1 MLERLIVHNYV
12 LIDSLDIS
20 FSDGFSVLT
29 GETGSGKTIMLGA
42 ISLLLGAKADREAI
56 RRGFDSAEVTGLF
69 RVVSPAVL
77 AWLDDKGV
85 EIEDGELL
93 IRRIIKASGRSSYT
107 VNGSPITRI
116 EGKEL
121 GELLVDVSSQ
131 HAQQSLMRPNV
142 MRELLDEASGNSLCA
157 YHKLY
162 QEMLEAEEKVR
173 EIEEMIQKGSE
184 QADYMRFALSELEG
198 AGLREGEEEELRER
212 IRVMDSSEFLR
223 ASISSVMDEL
233 RSASSSLSD
242 SLSTLRKAEKK
253 DSSLSDLS
261 ERMENID
268 IECSDIILTLRD
280 HLAGIDFSE
289 EDLESANA
297 RLSVIQRVKKRYGGT
312 VEEAMRRRD
321 EYRERLR
328 VSDDGEVL
336 LADARLSLG
345 KARQS
350 VSAEAARLSESRK
363 RGAKK
368 LERSV
373 EERLRRLG
381 MESAVFTILVERGS
395 DPGPDG
401 MDDISFMI
409 APNKGERLSPIQNS
423 ASGGELSRIM
433 LALKSS
439 ISGGGNVGTLLF
451 DEIDAGIGGAVA
463 SAVADELKALSSSR
477 QVIAITH
484 LPQLAV
490 KASRHF
496 LVYKE
501 EMGGRTIS
509 HIREIEGEDRV
520 REIARLLSGETSDIS
535 LEHAAALLE
544 VQ

>member
-1 MLERLIVHNYV
+1 MLERLVVHNYV

-69 RVVSPAVL
+69 RVVSPSVL
-77 AWLDDKGV
+77 AWLDEKGV

-93 IRRIIKASGRSSYT
+93 IRRIIRASGRSSYT
-107 VNGSPITRI
+107 VNGSPITRV
-116 EGKEL
+116 EGREL
-121 GELLVDVSSQ
+121 GEMLVDVSSQ
-131 HAQQSLMRPNV
+131 HAQQSLMRPGV
-142 MRELLDEASGNSLCA
+142 MRELLDGASGNSLCA
-157 YHKLY
+157 YHQLY
-162 QEMLEAEEKVR
+162 QEMGEAEEKVS
-173 EIEEMIQKGSE
+173 EIEEMIHKGAE

-198 AGLREGEEEELRER
+198 AELREGEEEELRER

-233 RSASSSLSD
+233 RAASSSLSD

-280 HLAGIDFSE
+280 HLADIDFSE
-289 EDLESANA
+289 EDLESANT

-312 VEEAMRRRD
+312 VEEAIRRRE

-328 VSDDGEVL
+328 VSDDGEAL
-336 LADARLSLG
+336 LADARARLD
-345 KARQS
+345 KARQA
-350 VSAEAARLSESRK
+350 VMTEAIRLSESRK

-381 MESAVFTILVERGS
+381 MESAVFTIRVERGS
-395 DPGPDG
+395 EPGPDG
-401 MDDISFMI
+401 IDDVSFMI

-439 ISGGGNVGTLLF
+439 ISGGGDIGTLLF
-451 DEIDAGIGGAVA
+451 DEIDAGIGGTVA
-463 SAVADELKALSSSR
+463 SAVADELKGLSASR

-501 EMGGRTIS
+501 EKGGRTIS
-509 HIREIEGEDRV
+509 HIREIEGDERV
-520 REIARLLSGETSDIS
+520 KEIARLLSGETSDIS

>member
-69 RVVSPAVL
+69 RVVSPSVL

-116 EGKEL
+116 EGREL

-280 HLAGIDFSE
+280 HLAGRDFSE

>member
-1 MLERLIVHNYV
+1 MLERLVVHNYV

-69 RVVSPAVL
+69 RVVSPSVL
-77 AWLDDKGV
+77 AWLDEKGV

-93 IRRIIKASGRSSYT
+93 IRRIIRASGRSSYT
-107 VNGSPITRI
+107 VNGSPITRV
-116 EGKEL
+116 EGREL
-121 GELLVDVSSQ
+121 GEMLVDVSSQ
-131 HAQQSLMRPNV
+131 HAQQSLMRPGV
-142 MRELLDEASGNSLCA
+142 MRELLDGASGNSLCA
-157 YHKLY
+157 YHQLY
-162 QEMLEAEEKVR
+162 QEMGEAEEKVS
-173 EIEEMIQKGSE
+173 EIEEMIHKGAE

-198 AGLREGEEEELRER
+198 AELREGEEEELRER

-233 RSASSSLSD
+233 RAASSSLSD

-280 HLAGIDFSE
+280 HLADIDFSE

-312 VEEAMRRRD
+312 VEEAIRRRE

-328 VSDDGEVL
+328 VSDDGEAL
-336 LADARLSLG
+336 LADARARLD
-345 KARQS
+345 KARQA
-350 VSAEAARLSESRK
+350 VMTEAIRLSESRK

-381 MESAVFTILVERGS
+381 MESAVFTIRVERGGEI
-395 DPGPDG
+395 GPDG
-401 MDDISFMI
+401 IDDVSFMI

-439 ISGGGNVGTLLF
+439 ISGGGDIGTLLF
-451 DEIDAGIGGAVA
+451 DEIDAGIGGTVA
-463 SAVADELKALSSSR
+463 SAVADELKGLSASR

-501 EMGGRTIS
+501 EKGGRTIS
-509 HIREIEGEDRV
+509 HIREIEGDERV
-520 REIARLLSGETSDIS
+520 KEIARLLSGETSDIS
-535 LEHAAALLE
+535 LEHAASLLE

>member
-1 MLERLIVHNYV
+1 MLERLVVHNYV

-69 RVVSPAVL
+69 RVVSPSVL
-77 AWLDDKGV
+77 AWLDEKGV

-93 IRRIIKASGRSSYT
+93 IRRIIRASGRSSYT
-107 VNGSPITRI
+107 VNGSPITRV
-116 EGKEL
+116 EGREL
-121 GELLVDVSSQ
+121 GEMLVDVSSQ
-131 HAQQSLMRPNV
+131 HAQQSLMRPGV
-142 MRELLDEASGNSLCA
+142 MRELLDGASGNSLCA
-157 YHKLY
+157 YHQLY
-162 QEMLEAEEKVR
+162 QEMGEAEEKVS
-173 EIEEMIQKGSE
+173 EIEEMIHKGAE

-198 AGLREGEEEELRER
+198 AELREGEEEELRER

-233 RSASSSLSD
+233 RAASSSLSD

-280 HLAGIDFSE
+280 HLADIDFSE

-312 VEEAMRRRD
+312 VEEAIRRRE

-328 VSDDGEVL
+328 VSDDGEAL
-336 LADARLSLG
+336 LADARARLD
-345 KARQS
+345 KARQA
-350 VSAEAARLSESRK
+350 VMTEAIRLSESRK

-381 MESAVFTILVERGS
+381 MESAVFTIRVERGS
-395 DPGPDG
+395 EPGPDG
-401 MDDISFMI
+401 IDDVSFMI

-439 ISGGGNVGTLLF
+439 ISGGGDIGTLLF
-451 DEIDAGIGGAVA
+451 DEIDAGIGGTVA
-463 SAVADELKALSSSR
+463 SAVADELKGLSASR

-501 EMGGRTIS
+501 EKGGRTIS
-509 HIREIEGEDRV
+509 HIREIEGDERV
-520 REIARLLSGETSDIS
+520 KEIARLLSGETSDIS

>member
-1 MLERLIVHNYV
+1 MLERLVVHNYV

-69 RVVSPAVL
+69 RVVSPSVL
-77 AWLDDKGV
+77 AWLDEKGV

-93 IRRIIKASGRSSYT
+93 IRRIIRASGRSSYT
-107 VNGSPITRI
+107 VNGSPITRA
-116 EGKEL
+116 EGREL
-121 GELLVDVSSQ
+121 GGMLVDVSSQ
-131 HAQQSLMRPNV
+131 HAQQSLMRPGV
-142 MRELLDEASGNSLCA
+142 MREMLDGASGNSLCA
-157 YHKLY
+157 YHQLY
-162 QEMLEAEEKVR
+162 QEMAEAEEKVS
-173 EIEEMIQKGSE
+173 EIEEMIHKGAE

-198 AGLREGEEEELRER
+198 AELREGEEEELRER

-233 RSASSSLSD
+233 RAASSSLSD

-253 DSSLSDLS
+253 DSSLSDFS

-280 HLAGIDFSE
+280 HLTGIDFSE

-312 VEEAMRRRD
+312 VEEAIRRRE

-328 VSDDGEVL
+328 VSDDGEAL
-336 LADARLSLG
+336 LADARARLD
-345 KARQS
+345 KARQA
-350 VSAEAARLSESRK
+350 VMTEAIRLSESRK
-363 RGAKK
+363 KGSKK

-381 MESAVFTILVERGS
+381 MESAVFTIRVERGGEI
-395 DPGPDG
+395 GPDG
-401 MDDISFMI
+401 IDDVSFMI

-439 ISGGGNVGTLLF
+439 ISGGGDIGTLLF
-451 DEIDAGIGGAVA
+451 DEIDAGIGGTVA
-463 SAVADELKALSSSR
+463 SAVADELKGLSASR

-501 EMGGRTIS
+501 EKGGRTIS
-509 HIREIEGEDRV
+509 HIREIEGDERV
-520 REIARLLSGETSDIS
+520 KEIARLLSGETSDIS

>member
-1 MLERLIVHNYV
+1 
-12 LIDSLDIS
+12 
-20 FSDGFSVLT
+20 
-29 GETGSGKTIMLGA
+29 
-42 ISLLLGAKADREAI
+42 
-56 RRGFDSAEVTGLF
+56 
-69 RVVSPAVL
+69 
-77 AWLDDKGV
+77 
-85 EIEDGELL
+85 
-93 IRRIIKASGRSSYT
+93 
-107 VNGSPITRI
+107 
-116 EGKEL
+116 
-121 GELLVDVSSQ
+121 
-131 HAQQSLMRPNV
+131 
-142 MRELLDEASGNSLCA
+142 
-157 YHKLY
+157 
-162 QEMLEAEEKVR
+162 
-173 EIEEMIQKGSE
+173 
-184 QADYMRFALSELEG
+184 
-198 AGLREGEEEELRER
+198 
-212 IRVMDSSEFLR
+212 MDSSEFLR

>member
-1 MLERLIVHNYV
+1 MLERLVVHNYV

-69 RVVSPAVL
+69 RVVSPSVL
-77 AWLDDKGV
+77 AWLDEKGV

-93 IRRIIKASGRSSYT
+93 IRRIIRASGRSSYT
-107 VNGSPITRI
+107 VNGSPITRV
-116 EGKEL
+116 EGREL
-121 GELLVDVSSQ
+121 GEMLVDVSSQ
-131 HAQQSLMRPNV
+131 HAQQSLMRPGV
-142 MRELLDEASGNSLCA
+142 MRELLDGASGNSLCA
-157 YHKLY
+157 YHQLY
-162 QEMLEAEEKVR
+162 QEMGEAEEKVS
-173 EIEEMIQKGSE
+173 EIEEMIHKGAE

-198 AGLREGEEEELRER
+198 AELREGEEEELRER

-233 RSASSSLSD
+233 RAASSSLSD

-280 HLAGIDFSE
+280 HLADIDFSE

-312 VEEAMRRRD
+312 VEEAIRRRE

-328 VSDDGEVL
+328 VSDDGEAL
-336 LADARLSLG
+336 LADARARLD
-345 KARQS
+345 KARQA
-350 VSAEAARLSESRK
+350 VMTEAIGLSESRK

-381 MESAVFTILVERGS
+381 MESAVFTIRVERGGEI
-395 DPGPDG
+395 GPDG
-401 MDDISFMI
+401 IDDVSFMI

-439 ISGGGNVGTLLF
+439 ISGGGDIGTLLF
-451 DEIDAGIGGAVA
+451 DEIDAGIGGKVA
-463 SAVADELKALSSSR
+463 SAVADELKGLSASR

-501 EMGGRTIS
+501 EKGGRTIS
-509 HIREIEGEDRV
+509 HIREIEGDERV
-520 REIARLLSGETSDIS
+520 KEIARLLSGETSDIS
-535 LEHAAALLE
+535 LEHAASLLE

>member
-1 MLERLIVHNYV
+1 MLERLVVHNYV

-69 RVVSPAVL
+69 RVVSPSVL
-77 AWLDDKGV
+77 AWLDEKGV

-93 IRRIIKASGRSSYT
+93 IRRIIRASGRSSYT
-107 VNGSPITRI
+107 VNGSPITRV
-116 EGKEL
+116 EGREL
-121 GELLVDVSSQ
+121 GEMLVDVSSQ
-131 HAQQSLMRPNV
+131 HAQQSLMRPGV
-142 MRELLDEASGNSLCA
+142 MRELLDGASGNSLCA
-157 YHKLY
+157 YHQLY
-162 QEMLEAEEKVR
+162 QEMGEAEEKVS
-173 EIEEMIQKGSE
+173 EIEEMIHKGAE

-198 AGLREGEEEELRER
+198 AELREGEEEELRER

-233 RSASSSLSD
+233 RAASSSLSD

-280 HLAGIDFSE
+280 HLADIDFSE

-312 VEEAMRRRD
+312 VEEAIRRRE

-328 VSDDGEVL
+328 VSDDGEAL
-336 LADARLSLG
+336 LADARARLD
-345 KARQS
+345 KARQA
-350 VSAEAARLSESRK
+350 VMTEAIRLSESRK

-373 EERLRRLG
+373 EDRLRRLG
-381 MESAVFTILVERGS
+381 MESAVFTIRVERGS
-395 DPGPDG
+395 EPGPDG
-401 MDDISFMI
+401 IDDVSFMI

-439 ISGGGNVGTLLF
+439 ISGGGDIGTLLF
-451 DEIDAGIGGAVA
+451 DEIDAGIGGTVA
-463 SAVADELKALSSSR
+463 SAVADELKGLSASR

-501 EMGGRTIS
+501 EKGGRTIS
-509 HIREIEGEDRV
+509 HIREIEGDERV
-520 REIARLLSGETSDIS
+520 KEIARLLSGETSDIS
-535 LEHAAALLE
+535 LEHAASLLE